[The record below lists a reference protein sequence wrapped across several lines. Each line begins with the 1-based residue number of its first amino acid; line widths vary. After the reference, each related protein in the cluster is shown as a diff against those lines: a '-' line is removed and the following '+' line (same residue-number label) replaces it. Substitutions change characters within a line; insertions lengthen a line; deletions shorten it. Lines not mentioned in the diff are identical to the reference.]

1 MNILLQFVV
10 FMTVIICVE
19 KIIEKAK
26 LRVTLIGKL
35 KKYKHYRKF
44 LLIALIIIGFII
56 ETAKQ
61 SLNVKFGKHNIPS
74 IVLGAIMFGIY
85 LKLLPYIF
93 SKKEM
98 S

>member
-1 MNILLQFVV
+1 MKIILQFVV

-19 KIIEKAK
+19 KIIEKSK
-26 LRVTLIGKL
+26 FHVVLIGKL
-35 KKYKHYRKF
+35 KEYKHYKKIVF
-44 LLIALIIIGFII
+44 IALMIIGFMI

-61 SLNVKFGKHNIPS
+61 SLNVKFGKHNTPS

-93 SKKEM
+93 SKKQM